1 MLLFV
6 DFWETSRWR
15 AHGAMANWLRQANI
29 EMQSIAPREIL
40 MDYKF
45 FDPHAHFRAWRARQS
60 AWTERKLE
68 RIERARDRVNEL
80 RKQGNSYSK
89 IADALNEEQLLSP
102 TARPWTADNVRK
114 LMGKSF

>member
-1 MLLFV
+1 MHGLVRLGLRRVLGGPGRRERETRWWRTERFHSHSLSSDLIPAPLRRVKKICQDEGAVLLFV

-45 FDPHAHFRAWRARQS
+45 
-60 AWTERKLE
+60 
-68 RIERARDRVNEL
+68 
-80 RKQGNSYSK
+80 
-89 IADALNEEQLLSP
+89 
-102 TARPWTADNVRK
+102 
-114 LMGKSF
+114 

>member
-1 MLLFV
+1 WPCSTWPTKSSWRARSSGKRNAVVADRTLSFSGSHSLSSDLILAPLRRVKKICQDEGAVLLFV

-45 FDPHAHFRAWRARQS
+45 
-60 AWTERKLE
+60 
-68 RIERARDRVNEL
+68 
-80 RKQGNSYSK
+80 
-89 IADALNEEQLLSP
+89 
-102 TARPWTADNVRK
+102 
-114 LMGKSF
+114 

>member
-45 FDPHAHFRAWRARQS
+45 FDPHAHFRAWRATQS
-60 AWTERKLE
+60 AWTDRKLE
-68 RIERARDRVNEL
+68 RIEKSAGP
-80 RKQGNSYSK
+80 RKRTPKTRQ
-89 IADALNEEQLLSP
+89 QLLKN
-102 TARPWTADNVRK
+102 RRR
-114 LMGKSF
+114 FE

>member
-1 MLLFV
+1 MADFITITCGFRFSVHTRVKKICQDEDAVLLFV

-68 RIERARDRVNEL
+68 RIEKR
-80 RKQGNSYSK
+80 G
-89 IADALNEEQLLSP
+89 
-102 TARPWTADNVRK
+102 TA
-114 LMGKSF
+114 